1 VDPSNANDPAQAN
14 SGKPPSAPV
23 PGQGPGDSMA
33 GMPALGGKRPEAP
46 APPDNLPNPADVM
59 HAVDIYM
66 KRAYGDQIPLTIRS
80 LLGVLRSWKGDFF
93 RSPAIA
99 ADKEDPYRRLTI
111 RLGNRQYPHMKLA
124 MERSP
129 DASTYLFRADTHDGH
144 WLPPPED
151 PEYEP
156 FRLVMEENQKI
167 AQSIEAAWAQEGLP
181 TFKTYLRDDL
191 ARRQAEAASGPEDKS

>member
-1 VDPSNANDPAQAN
+1 VDPSNPNDPGPAN
-14 SGKPPSAPV
+14 RPKPPPSP
-23 PGQGPGDSMA
+23 GPGDSMA
-33 GMPALGGKRPEAP
+33 GMPAMGAKRPEPP

-66 KRAYGDQIPLTIRS
+66 KLAYGEQIPLTIRS

-129 DASTYLFRADTHDGH
+129 DASVYLFRADTHDGH

-191 ARRQAEAASGPEDKS
+191 ARRQAEAASGPESKS

>member
-1 VDPSNANDPAQAN
+1 VDPSKPNDPAQAPR
-14 SGKPPSAPV
+14 GQPPAGPH
-23 PGQGPGDSMA
+23 PGDSMA
-33 GMPALGGKRPEAP
+33 GMPALSGKRPEP
-46 APPDNLPNPADVM
+46 PTPPDNLPSPADVM
-59 HAVDIYM
+59 HAVDVYM
-66 KRAYGDQIPLTIRS
+66 RLAYGEQIPLTIRS
-80 LLGVLRSWKGDFF
+80 LLGVLRSWKGEFF

-191 ARRQAEAASGPEDKS
+191 ARRQAEAGGSRDQQ